1 MEQIIDL
8 SCHQMTL
15 EDFNKLPSNR
25 KDNIKSNVIGYIF
38 TDKIKELY
46 NLETNKKNKW
56 IIKYDKLIFI
66 IQLYENDI
74 IKITAPSSNGNKIDK
89 LLKSKEIN
97 IAIKQ
102 NLI

>member
-1 MEQIIDL
+1 
-8 SCHQMTL
+8 MTL

-66 IQLYENDI
+66 IQLYTDNENNI

-97 IAIKQ
+97 IAIAIKQ
-102 NLI
+102 K